1 MLKEINNKLELWS
14 CLKNEIKEEE
24 KEIAFFENDNNNI
37 NNNKTNKGGVPLFSN
52 INKSI
57 NNNGNEKI
65 LFSSNIPDKNDVK
78 NKIEKKSLNIDNI
91 NKDKDNIYNKKEQVS
106 LFCNIDRLNIS
117 KKSKSTINE
126 KKTKNT

>member
-1 MLKEINNKLELWS
+1 MLKEINNKLELLS
-14 CLKNEIKEEE
+14 CPKNKIKEEE

-106 LFCNIDRLNIS
+106 LFDNIDRLNIS
-117 KKSKSTINE
+117 KKSKSTY
-126 KKTKNT
+126 